1 MEEFMKQCWVII
13 LGVLFG
19 ISLLTNE
26 TYGHGVIGK
35 RFFPAT
41 LVVDDPFVS
50 DELDLL
56 KVNKGSKNADGTE
69 TSVGSEFSKRLT
81 PDFDLS
87 VGWQYLFQQP
97 TDGRPTSGAGNPEFG
112 FKYVLA
118 RSPEHE
124 FIFTTGFDAEVGG
137 IGPARVAER
146 ISTFAPG
153 LLFGKGLGDLP
164 DSLQYLRPFAIN
176 AQLQVNIPSRR
187 RTFTTTFTEDG
198 DIEKDTEHH
207 PTTIPFGFAINYSIP
222 YLQSFVKDVGLP
234 APLAN
239 LFPIVEFNFETPVS
253 GPGKKLTTAFV
264 NPGIIWVGKYVE
276 LGLEAQLPMNK
287 VSGKNAG
294 INALVHIFIDDLLPN
309 IFTWTPW
316 GVIGPTPPPK

>member
-1 MEEFMKQCWVII
+1 MQKLVGVVIST
-13 LGVLFG
+13 LFG
-19 ISLLTNE
+19 LLSCAS
-26 TYGHGVIGK
+26 YGHAHGVIGK

-50 DELDLL
+50 DEVDLL
-56 KVNKGSKNADGTE
+56 KVNKGSRNQDGAE
-69 TSVGSEFSKRLT
+69 TSVGFEFSKRLT

-97 TDGRPTSGAGNPEFG
+97 TNGPSTSGAGNPDFG

-118 RSPEHE
+118 RSPDHE
-124 FIFTTGFDAEVGG
+124 FILTSGFGAEVGG

-164 DSLQYLRPFAIN
+164 DSLKYLRPVSIN
-176 AQLQVNIPSRR
+176 GQLQVNIPSHR
-187 RTFTTTFTEDG
+187 RTVTTSINEDG
-198 DIEKDTEHH
+198 DIEQDTEHH
-207 PTTIPFGFAINYSIP
+207 PTTIPVGFAIMYSIP
-222 YLQSFVKDVGLP
+222 YLQSFVKDVGLN
-234 APLAN
+234 APFAN

-253 GPGKKLTTAFV
+253 GPGKKLTTAFA
-264 NPGIIWVGKYVE
+264 NPGLIWVGKYVE
-276 LGLEAQLPMNK
+276 LGLEAQVPMNK

-294 INALVHIFIDDLLPN
+294 INGLIHIFIDDLLPN
-309 IFTWTPW
+309 IFTWTP
-316 GVIGPTPPPK
+316 GGILGPTPLPK

>member
-1 MEEFMKQCWVII
+1 MKKCVVVS
-13 LGVLFG
+13 L
-19 ISLLTNE
+19 SLLIGLFFAVRS

-56 KVNKGSKNADGTE
+56 KVNKGSTNGDGTE
-69 TSVGSEFSKRLT
+69 TSVGFEFSKRLT

-87 VGWQYLFQQP
+87 VGWEYLFQQP
-97 TDGRPTSGAGNPEFG
+97 TNGPSTSGSGNPEFG
-112 FKYVLA
+112 FKYVLL

-124 FIFTTGFDAEVGG
+124 GILTTGFGAEVGG

-164 DSLQYLRPFAIN
+164 DSLQYLKPLSIN
-176 AQLQVNIPSRR
+176 GQLQVNIPSRR
-187 RTFTTTFTEDG
+187 RTVTTTINEEG
-198 DIEKDTEHH
+198 DIEQDTEHH
-207 PTTIPFGFAINYSIP
+207 PTTIPFGFAIMYSIP
-222 YLQSFVKDVGLP
+222 YLQSFVKDVGLE
-234 APLAN
+234 APFSN
-239 LFPIVEFNFETPVS
+239 LFPVVEFNFETPVS
-253 GPGKKLTTAFV
+253 GPGKKLTTAFA
-264 NPGIIWVGKYVE
+264 NPGIIWVGRFVE

-294 INALVHIFIDDLLPN
+294 INGLIHIFIDDLWPN

-316 GVIGPTPPPK
+316 GVIGPTSMPK